1 MSDACVL
8 DASAALALLAASQ
21 TTIAAQTFFLDPSNT
36 WHAPA
41 LFRLEVRNALHR
53 LERRGVLDVGHADE
67 RLMLLEGQIRFERP
81 DDHAQLSRTVAC
93 ARAVGLSVYDATY
106 LETAIR
112 LGAALASRDVALLD
126 AAEEGGVTTVDL
138 R

>member
-1 MSDACVL
+1 VSGTYVL

-21 TTIAAQTFFLDPSNT
+21 TTSAAQAFFLDPSNT

-41 LFRLEVRNALHR
+41 LFRFEVRNALHR
-53 LERRGVLDVGHADE
+53 LERRSILGIGQVDE
-67 RLMLLEGQIRFERP
+67 RLQLLEGQIRFERS
-81 DDHAQLSRTVAC
+81 DDDVLLSRIV
-93 ARAVGLSVYDATY
+93 ARARSAGLSVYDATY

-112 LGAALASRDVALLD
+112 LGAALASRDVALLG
-126 AAEEGGVTTVDL
+126 AAGEGGVATVDL